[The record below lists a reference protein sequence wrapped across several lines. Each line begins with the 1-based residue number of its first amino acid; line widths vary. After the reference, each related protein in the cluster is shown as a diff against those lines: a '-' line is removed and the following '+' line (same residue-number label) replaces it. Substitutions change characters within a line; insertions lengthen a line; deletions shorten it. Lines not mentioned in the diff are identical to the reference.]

1 MQFYHQWL
9 NSLFFFSDIESNIMP
24 TIKLPGKRRKFH
36 KLETDAKETIK
47 LHLWLTTKAYLKKS
61 MPIYVPEL
69 DYI

>member
-1 MQFYHQWL
+1 
-9 NSLFFFSDIESNIMP
+9 MP